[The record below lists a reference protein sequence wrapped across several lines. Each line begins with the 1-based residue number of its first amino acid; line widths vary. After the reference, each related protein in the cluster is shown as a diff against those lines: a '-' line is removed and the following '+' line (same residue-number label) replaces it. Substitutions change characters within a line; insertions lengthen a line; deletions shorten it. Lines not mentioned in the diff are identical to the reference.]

1 MTLLTIR
8 EAAQLIGRTPATVRR
23 YIRSGRLKAAKDA
36 GKFGEEY
43 KIRREDLLAL
53 GFSTAIVPSAPP
65 SEALVR
71 PAPPPFAP
79 EPSVPVS
86 LFNELLMKHE
96 QLLVQYGMIRAG
108 GQKLLE
114 YKADAEAKEEDL
126 ARGQERYQA
135 LQARAAKEIRFLRK
149 HLREA
154 EIEIE
159 DRNIE
164 IVLLQE
170 KIKRLEM
177 AAAGAASIESFDQK
191 VVEIR
196 QKERSIA
203 QLEVAGSAAPSPSSS
218 TFAAPET
225 WLESLPPADRGEDN

>member
-8 EAAQLIGRTPATVRR
+8 EASQLIGRTPATIRR
-23 YIRSGRLKAAKDA
+23 YIRSGRLQAEKEI

-53 GFSTAIVPSAPP
+53 GFSTSLVPSEGRGA
-65 SEALVR
+65 ALVLSPGTA
-71 PAPPPFAP
+71 PAG
-79 EPSVPVS
+79 ETGVPLS

-96 QLLVQYGMIRAG
+96 QILVQYGMIRAG

-114 YKADAEAKEEDL
+114 YKADAEAKAEDL
-126 ARGQERYQA
+126 CRANERYQA
-135 LQARAAKEIRFLRK
+135 LRARAAREIKFLRK

-154 EIEIE
+154 EVEIE

-170 KIKRLEM
+170 KVKRLEM
-177 AAAGAASIESFDQK
+177 AAAGAASNETLEDR

-196 QKERSIA
+196 QKERAIA
-203 QLEVAGSAAPSPSSS
+203 DLEVARPQPSPS
-218 TFAAPET
+218 FDGPET
-225 WLESLPPADRGEDN
+225 WLEGYPPRSRGEDH